1 MRKNTRNSEQPKQGP
16 NSYDMAVVECSH
28 KLRQVV
34 LAYTL
39 NPSRKIKFF
48 GLFWSEQ
55 ETDII
60 IRTMWKPHYYTRVD
74 YTTPRSCKFK
84 QLGKSSLLIL
94 VLVNT
99 CKLAGNKNL
108 QHTWRVSPEG
118 SVMQRGSLINSHPKI
133 VGSSLYLTPVMEFF
147 LVRIVWREEKKSD

>member
-1 MRKNTRNSEQPKQGP
+1 
-16 NSYDMAVVECSH
+16 
-28 KLRQVV
+28 
-34 LAYTL
+34 
-39 NPSRKIKFF
+39 
-48 GLFWSEQ
+48 
-55 ETDII
+55 
-60 IRTMWKPHYYTRVD
+60 MWKLHYYTRVD

-84 QLGKSSLLIL
+84 QLGKLGKSSLLIL